1 MGRSKK
7 VENLEVIEM
16 ARPFRF
22 GKKVASRSDK
32 VSVARIFRKL
42 NLEKT
47 YDNYL
52 KVMGTWLNRK

>member
-1 MGRSKK
+1 
-7 VENLEVIEM
+7 M
-16 ARPFRF
+16 ARQFRL

-32 VSVARIFRKL
+32 VSVARMFRKL

-47 YDNYL
+47 SDNYL